1 MSREEI
7 GQFFVRFKGA
17 IMGVVLLALCA
28 SGIAFFLDNRSE
40 KQRIKDGDAIYDVL
54 RRNDGSVEQRLAE
67 VSDTSKGIVARLA
80 KFKLAAGHVRS
91 GSVVS
96 AKELY
101 YDLAADT
108 GLTREL
114 RELAEYFAIVLSLD
128 GEDIDDAL
136 EERLVRLASGKDSIY
151 RSSAK
156 EALIVSKLRKN
167 DVDAAVLVMKEVL
180 GDPALNM
187 EIRRNVE
194 GLLRVYGN
202 K

>member
-28 SGIAFFLDNRSE
+28 SGIAFFLDSRSE
-40 KQRIKDGDAIYDVL
+40 KQRIQDGDAIYDVL
-54 RRNDGSVEQRLAE
+54 RRNDGSVEQRLTE
-67 VSDTSKGIVARLA
+67 VSDTSKGIIARLA

-96 AKELY
+96 ARELY
-101 YDLAADT
+101 YDLAVDT

-128 GEDIDDAL
+128 GEDLDEAL
-136 EERLVRLASGKDSIY
+136 EERLVRLASGRDSIY

-156 EALIVSKLRKN
+156 EALIVLKLRKN

-194 GLLRVYGN
+194 GLLRVYGH

>member
-28 SGIAFFLDNRSE
+28 SGIAFFLDSRSE

-54 RRNDGSVEQRLAE
+54 RRNDGSVKQRLAE

-128 GEDIDDAL
+128 GEDIDEAL

-194 GLLRVYGN
+194 GLLRVYGH